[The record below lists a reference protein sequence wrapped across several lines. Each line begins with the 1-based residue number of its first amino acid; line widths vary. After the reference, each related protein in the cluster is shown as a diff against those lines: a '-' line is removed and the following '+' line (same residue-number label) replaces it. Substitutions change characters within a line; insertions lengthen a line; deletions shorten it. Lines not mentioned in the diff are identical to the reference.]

1 MGEARELKEKL
12 SKDDQDFV
20 NSLEDVSFS
29 SAELK
34 HQEKDGIAE
43 LRSEFEE
50 FKVKMLGGT
59 N

>member
-12 SKDDQDFV
+12 SKDDQEFLD
-20 NSLEDVSFS
+20 SLEDVRFS
-29 SAELK
+29 SDELK
-34 HQEKDGIAE
+34 QQEKDSLAE